1 MLLSTEDIERLER
14 KGYDRNFFARCDL
27 EGYVTLRNYSGYC
40 VFYDVQKKRCKVRAI
55 RPLGCRIYPV
65 IYDEEKGIVVDNICP
80 AQNTVAAKA
89 KHDGFALV
97 VDMAAET
104 PNSTPVVL
112 YSNGDNDLTDPVMA
126 QLNAGAPPEE
136 AKPADTKK

>member
-80 AQNTVAAKA
+80 AQNTVAEKQKTKRGKEVIKLLEKIDA
-89 KHDGFALV
+89 
-97 VDMAAET
+97 
-104 PNSTPVVL
+104 
-112 YSNGDNDLTDPVMA
+112 
-126 QLNAGAPPEE
+126 E
-136 AKPADTKK
+136 AKKRRFK